1 MPDPSETTQVSRP
14 PDGADAELLSAVR
27 TLAAQVG
34 GLQAELRAIRTQIR
48 SLPAAEAD
56 APGWNERVPPRQERS
71 IWVHSLDSP
80 VARRPPIP
88 RLLLE
93 VVFLVGVAV
102 LAAVA
107 QLDAIVVGALMAGA
121 WILVALAEWAAA
133 MAARRRDELAYGFYA
148 GGALGLAEDPSWFG
162 PPVERTVLEVV
173 EGGDDTAARLPPP
186 RSD

>member
-1 MPDPSETTQVSRP
+1 VSDPSETTQVSRP
-14 PDGADAELLSAVR
+14 PDSEEAELLSAVR
-27 TLAAQVG
+27 ALAVQVS
-34 GLQAELRAIRTQIR
+34 GLQAELRTIRTQTR

-56 APGWNERVPPRQERS
+56 TPGWDDRVPMRPERS

-80 VARRPPIP
+80 ALKRPPVP

-93 VVFLVGVAV
+93 VIFLVAVAV

-107 QLDAIVVGALMAGA
+107 QLEAVVVVVLMAGA
-121 WILVALAEWAAA
+121 WVLVALAEWAAA
-133 MAARRRDELAYGFYA
+133 RSARRRDEIAYGFYA
-148 GGALGLAEDPSWFG
+148 GGAMGLAEDASWFA

-186 RSD
+186 SSD

>member
-14 PDGADAELLSAVR
+14 PDGEDAELLSAVR
-27 TLAAQVG
+27 ALAAQVG
-34 GLQAELRAIRTQIR
+34 GLQGELRAIRTQIR
-48 SLPAAEAD
+48 SLPAAQAD
-56 APGWNERVPPRQERS
+56 APGWDERVPVRRERS

-80 VARRPPIP
+80 AVRRPPVP

-93 VVFLVGVAV
+93 VVFLVAVAV

-107 QLDAIVVGALMAGA
+107 QLDAIAIGALMAGA
-121 WILVALAEWAAA
+121 WVLVALAEWVASR
-133 MAARRRDELAYGFYA
+133 AARSRDELAYGFYA
-148 GGALGLAEDPSWFG
+148 GGGLGFAEDPSWFE

-186 RSD
+186 AG